1 MVARVMTSSLRA
13 LVVALAV
20 ALPVA
25 ASAQDKDKDEE
36 SAPDLPFE
44 LTTPETAPVAPEAA
58 PAPVVEAPIP
68 TGEEAIRLL
77 SQALDRIAALQML
90 LGSTEGVDQAKA
102 LVELEEARHS
112 LQAALIEVGCL
123 QHDSELR
130 VWLRS
135 EGLMTAEPAV
145 EDDVVVE
152 TEETPAPPAGLAPDT
167 FRALV
172 AAIDGV
178 SFTEG
183 KMDVLTRE
191 LAAETVTSEQA
202 SRLVELFSFSR
213 DRVDALVFLHPR
225 IVDVENFDSLLSA
238 LKFESD
244 RETVRNQLGLDG

>member
-1 MVARVMTSSLRA
+1 MVARVMTSSIRA
-13 LVVALAV
+13 LLLVLPLILPGVVLAE
-20 ALPVA
+20 
-25 ASAQDKDKDEE
+25 DEE
-36 SAPDLPFE
+36 EEAPELPFE
-44 LTTPETAPVAPEAA
+44 LTTPETAPAAVEAAEAA
-58 PAPVVEAPIP
+58 PAPEIEAPIA

-77 SQALDRIAALQML
+77 SQALDRIAALQL
-90 LGSTEGVDQAKA
+90 LLAGTEGVDQEKA
-102 LVELEEARHS
+102 LAELSEARHA
-112 LQAALIEVGCL
+112 LQGALIEVGRL
-123 QHDSELR
+123 QHDTELR
-130 VWLRS
+130 VWLQS
-135 EGLMTAEPAV
+135 EGLMTSEPAPAVAVEAV
-145 EDDVVVE
+145 EDE
-152 TEETPAPPAGLAPDT
+152 PAPPVGLPPET

-172 AAIDGV
+172 AAIDSV

-191 LAAETVTSEQA
+191 LAAESVTSEQA